1 MEHEFDNQLPDV
13 EDAVN
18 TDPEQNIEETVNEIT
33 EQNAEEN
40 EAVTVE
46 TEKEQ
51 EQVTAYTDPNAGAA
65 YSVPGTENTGNYV
78 YGSSESEQK
87 NEQPEPAQNYSYGN
101 SADNNYTNNNYA
113 GSNYGQAPYQSMPN
127 YSNQQTPMDESP
139 LPMGEWI
146 LVLLVAMVPCFGLI
160 MYIIW
165 AFGNSGNVNRK
176 NFCRAQLIIMAI
188 TYVVVFIFM
197 AIAGIGLLVG
207 ISQY

>member
-18 TDPEQNIEETVNEIT
+18 TDPEQKIEETVNVIP
-33 EQNAEEN
+33 EQNIEEN

-51 EQVTAYTDPNAGAA
+51 EQVTAYTDPNARA
-65 YSVPGTENTGNYV
+65 
-78 YGSSESEQK
+78 
-87 NEQPEPAQNYSYGN
+87 AQNYSYGN

-127 YSNQQTPMDESP
+127 YLNQQTPMDESP

-197 AIAGIGLLVG
+197 AIAGIGLLTTV
-207 ISQY
+207 SLY